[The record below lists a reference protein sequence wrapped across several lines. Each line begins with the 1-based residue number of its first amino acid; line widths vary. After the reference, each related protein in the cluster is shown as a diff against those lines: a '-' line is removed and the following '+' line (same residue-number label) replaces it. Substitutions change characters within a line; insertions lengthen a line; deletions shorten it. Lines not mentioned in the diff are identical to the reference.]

1 LKALNPQPDFLYAA
15 ALQASDAGALAKQI
29 RDAGITLPL
38 MGGDGYDGPELVG
51 VGGQAAEN
59 VYFTTHAMMDP
70 VNGTDKVKAFIKAY
84 NAEYGHDPESA
95 FAALGYDAV
104 YLMADAIKRAGS
116 TDPAAI
122 RDALANT
129 KGFEGVTGTITY
141 NPPSRIPQKTV
152 AIIEIVN
159 GKYTLAAEVVP
170 EKVPAP

>member
-1 LKALNPQPDFLYAA
+1 
-15 ALQASDAGALAKQI
+15 
-29 RDAGITLPL
+29 
-38 MGGDGYDGPELVG
+38 
-51 VGGQAAEN
+51 
-59 VYFTTHAMMDP
+59 MMDP

-95 FAALGYDAV
+95 FAALGYDAI